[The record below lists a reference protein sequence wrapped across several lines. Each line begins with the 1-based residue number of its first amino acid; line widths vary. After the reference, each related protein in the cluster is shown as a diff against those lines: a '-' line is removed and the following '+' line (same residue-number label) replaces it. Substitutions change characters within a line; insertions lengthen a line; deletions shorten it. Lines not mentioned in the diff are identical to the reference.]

1 MRLILRFLKP
11 HWKLCVLTVFLLIVD
26 VAGALII
33 PTLAAQMLREGEAGV
48 AMQTLIY
55 TAIAMAVAAVISGAG
70 GILSGYTCA
79 ALVARTAF
87 RPFATRTVYSLWK
100 TAISTNRA
108 RTVNFWRRE
117 ARMRRSTT
125 ANLPKFNKI
134 NINRLIC

>member
-11 HWKLCVLTVFLLIVD
+11 HWKRCVLSVFLLIVD

-79 ALVARTAF
+79 ALVIAHRLSTIRDANCILF
-87 RPFATRTVYSLWK
+87 MENGNIIEQGTHRELLAKGGAYAALYNSQFA
-100 TAISTNRA
+100 
-108 RTVNFWRRE
+108 
-117 ARMRRSTT
+117 
-125 ANLPKFNKI
+125 
-134 NINRLIC
+134 